1 MRIAITGGTGTL
13 GRSLIS
19 RCLTRGAERVVSL
32 SRDEVKAGELVRD
45 FGDPPALRVFLGDV
59 RDRDRLTDAFRGCDT
74 VVHAAALKRIT
85 ESVYSPG
92 ELIQTNILGTMNVIR
107 AAAEAGVARV
117 LVISS
122 DKAVHAANLYGA
134 TKFAAECY
142 AVQANSVTFPRGTLV
157 SCTRYGNVLDSR
169 GGVLEVWR
177 RALRYG
183 KPLPLTHPDMT
194 RFVLSST
201 EAARFVTA
209 CLERMRGGE
218 VFVPDLPA
226 MRLVDL
232 AEALAPGHPTETV
245 GLRPGGEKIHEVLLS
260 DEEMTRLRRSERG
273 GPLFVTPSHRSWS
286 AIPYDGVE
294 ATVAEYRSDR
304 VTRLSVKEL
313 RDRCTAGLF
322 TALRRWCGSDEL
334 REGSS

>member
-1 MRIAITGGTGTL
+1 LLRREHTVSALRRRLVRSPREGLVRIAITGGTGTL

-45 FGDPPALRVFLGDV
+45 FGDPPALRVFLG
-59 RDRDRLTDAFRGCDT
+59 
-74 VVHAAALKRIT
+74 
-85 ESVYSPG
+85 
-92 ELIQTNILGTMNVIR
+92 
-107 AAAEAGVARV
+107 
-117 LVISS
+117 
-122 DKAVHAANLYGA
+122 
-134 TKFAAECY
+134 
-142 AVQANSVTFPRGTLV
+142 
-157 SCTRYGNVLDSR
+157 NVLASR

>member
-1 MRIAITGGTGTL
+1 
-13 GRSLIS
+13 
-19 RCLTRGAERVVSL
+19 
-32 SRDEVKAGELVRD
+32 
-45 FGDPPALRVFLGDV
+45 
-59 RDRDRLTDAFRGCDT
+59 
-74 VVHAAALKRIT
+74 
-85 ESVYSPG
+85 
-92 ELIQTNILGTMNVIR
+92 
-107 AAAEAGVARV
+107 
-117 LVISS
+117 
-122 DKAVHAANLYGA
+122 
-134 TKFAAECY
+134 
-142 AVQANSVTFPRGTLV
+142 TFPRGTLV

-177 RALRYG
+177 RAPRYG

-260 DEEMTRLRRSERG
+260 DEEVTRLRRFPDDG
-273 GPLFVTPSHRSWS
+273 TLVVTPSFRSWS
-286 AIPYDGVE
+286 TRPYDGV
-294 ATVAEYRSDR
+294 AAHLTVYRSDR
-304 VTRLSVKEL
+304 VARLPAEEL
-313 RDRCTAGLF
+313 R
-322 TALRRWCGSDEL
+322 
-334 REGSS
+334 